1 MSLAGYLQDLA
12 KKVIKICENW
22 KRDGKIRKEPHIYVK
37 HKVEKFEYNKGNI
50 ALSSSFPVIV
60 KEKWHFGDI
69 FNLIITVKKNIPEYK
84 KTYKHIAET
93 YDIKEPQADFWLF
106 LFVQK
111 LITTHIEKKLSHEE
125 ILDIIVTFIKDLDRS
140 PIEWNLKV
148 WLEGI
153 WLDIEE
159 ISIEKGITIRKPQ
172 PSDLEYEYPVGMP
185 LLSVHYES
193 INHPSAVLEITKRTR
208 NQSDINFEIEKIILA
223 LQLYKIGSVNKILAE
238 WRPKSILNF
247 DGTTS
252 SFIRWWTT
260 TYKYPITKEDVKS
273 LPQFVKM
280 IKPLIPTDNKTGRP
294 LSSNPIGIA
303 ILRYQDSLFKPE
315 AIENKIAYT
324 IMGLE
329 ALYLKANEREELS
342 HRLAQRTA
350 KIMEFFNEPPIKVY
364 SIVKNAYEIRSSFVH
379 GSPVSVKDSRK
390 TKEILD
396 KIIDYLRK
404 SIFIFLQIGK
414 EKEEFIN
421 LIDNAILETKAYE
434 KLKKLLKET
443 IVTTGG
449 KTTSTN

>member
-1 MSLAGYLQDLA
+1 
-12 KKVIKICENW
+12 
-22 KRDGKIRKEPHIYVK
+22 
-37 HKVEKFEYNKGNI
+37 
-50 ALSSSFPVIV
+50 
-60 KEKWHFGDI
+60 
-69 FNLIITVKKNIPEYK
+69 
-84 KTYKHIAET
+84 
-93 YDIKEPQADFWLF
+93 
-106 LFVQK
+106 
-111 LITTHIEKKLSHEE
+111 
-125 ILDIIVTFIKDLDRS
+125 
-140 PIEWNLKV
+140 LKV

-193 INHPSAVLEITKRTR
+193 MHHPSAILEITKRTR
-208 NQSDINFEIEKIILA
+208 NRSEISIEIEKIILA

-247 DGTTS
+247 GGTTS
-252 SFIRWWTT
+252 SFIRWWAT
-260 TYKYPITKEDVKS
+260 TYKYPITEEDVKT
-273 LPQFVKM
+273 LPQFINM

-350 KIMEFFNEPPIKVY
+350 KMMESFNEPPIKVY
-364 SIVKNAYEIRSSFVH
+364 NIVKNAYEIRSSFVH
-379 GSPVSVKDSRK
+379 GSHVSVEDPRK

-404 SIFIFLQIGK
+404 SILIFLQIGK
-414 EKEEFIN
+414 EKR
-421 LIDNAILETKAYE
+421 
-434 KLKKLLKET
+434 
-443 IVTTGG
+443 
-449 KTTSTN
+449 SS